1 MTNVIWQVC
10 HRDDYAHRLIAT
22 NWLVINNWARTKTI
36 KVSTMNIFKQKFYPH
51 DEKRQ
56 IKTNHLYLETQ
67 IKYCENWWVN
77 LCPYNTRVSLGL
89 FREWN
94 NSIWCWSRQWSICF
108 SSEKLPSSDP
118 RLQSA
123 QNGSVILV
131 PRFVNTNKNL
141 FGSLWFGK
149 CTQNWYFLSKLD
161 IPLISRDMCDF

>member
-1 MTNVIWQVC
+1 M
-10 HRDDYAHRLIAT
+10 
-22 NWLVINNWARTKTI
+22 
-36 KVSTMNIFKQKFYPH
+36 
-51 DEKRQ
+51 
-56 IKTNHLYLETQ
+56 ETQ

-94 NSIWCWSRQWSICF
+94 NSIWWWSRQWSICF

-131 PRFVNTNKNL
+131 PRFVNTNENL
-141 FGSLWFGK
+141 FGSLWFGN
-149 CTQNWYFLSKLD
+149 CTQNWYFLSKLG
-161 IPLISRDMCDF
+161 IPLISRDMCDFKALSVPKIFHKNLSSSSGCFHSYHIVCHFCQCSGSMTNT